1 MQPIYRSDGEAV
13 AVVHR
18 GHLYNIDGEW
28 IGVLI
33 GAEIYGHNGEYIGF
47 LSEDRRLL
55 RTRRPPKKQQ
65 IRQPPLPPHLKGI
78 PERFPLAPLFK
89 QLPYGLIDIF
99 EEFPNR
105 YKYIAEVRSDMD

>member
-18 GHLYNIDGEW
+18 GNLYNIDGEW
-28 IGVLI
+28 VGVLI
-33 GAEIYGHNGEYIGF
+33 GAEVYGHNGEYIGF

-55 RTRRPPKKQQ
+55 RTRRPPHRNR
-65 IRQPPLPPHLKGI
+65 IVQPPLPPRLKGI

-89 QLPYGLIDIF
+89 QLPFNLIDIF
-99 EEFPNR
+99 EEYPNR
-105 YKYIAEVRSDMD
+105 YKYIAEVRQDMD